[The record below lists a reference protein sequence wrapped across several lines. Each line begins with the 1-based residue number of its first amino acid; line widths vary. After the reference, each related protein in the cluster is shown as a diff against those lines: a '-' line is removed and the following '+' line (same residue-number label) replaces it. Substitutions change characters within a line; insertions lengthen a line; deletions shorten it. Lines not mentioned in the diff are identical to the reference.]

1 MHCHV
6 LSDHPLVYTLLN
18 SNRVWVHKWLLSG
31 EQHGLWEVLLRSP
44 PQTEGEVKEQPWL
57 MTQKVQWAHGFDHQS
72 ISWINVISIR
82 LTLAPLADRFT
93 LEKNSVKDI
102 NHCVKVCLTPE
113 TRINNP
119 VFKISSCIIVS
130 LCLFW
135 FRIYS
140 RWGKAF
146 FASEDK
152 KCAQMGAE
160 GSSEATAKS
169 ERSRTHYP
177 PASAR
182 ANIPQRRQLVRNS
195 FCLSLSHFPCH
206 WVTFMNLNRQPSF
219 PFMPPFSLCVCILS
233 LFPGARVNGS
243 RSNGIVGLYLSTS
256 IATTAAVKGNRTQ
269 VTGTALCLLLYTPPL
284 SCCRFYSSSWPISL
298 SSSAFY

>member
-31 EQHGLWEVLLRSP
+31 EQHGLLRLKERWRSRSALIDNTRGAVSSRVWP
-44 PQTEGEVKEQPWL
+44 PINKLNQCHFNSADSGATGWS
-57 MTQKVQWAHGFDHQS
+57 FY
-72 ISWINVISIR
+72 SW
-82 LTLAPLADRFT
+82 
-93 LEKNSVKDI
+93 KNIVKDI
-102 NHCVKVCLTPE
+102 NHCVKVCLISE

-119 VFKISSCIIVS
+119 LFKMSLCIIAC

-146 FASEDK
+146 FASEVK
-152 KCAQMGAE
+152 QVCSNGGWGILWTRRQPNPKGR
-160 GSSEATAKS
+160 GHT
-169 ERSRTHYP
+169 THQP
-177 PASAR
+177 

-206 WVTFMNLNRQPSF
+206 WVTFMNLNRQPSI

-243 RSNGIVGLYLSTS
+243 CSNGIVGLYLSTS
-256 IATTAAVKGNRTQ
+256 IATTAAVKGNRTE
-269 VTGTALCLLLYTPPL
+269 VTGTTLCLLLYTLPL
-284 SCCRFYSSSWPISL
+284 SCCQFYSSSWPISL